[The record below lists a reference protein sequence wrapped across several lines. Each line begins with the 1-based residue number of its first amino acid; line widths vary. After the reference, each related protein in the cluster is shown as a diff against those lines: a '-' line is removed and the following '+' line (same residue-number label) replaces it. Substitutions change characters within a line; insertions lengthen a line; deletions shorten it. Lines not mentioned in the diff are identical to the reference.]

1 MSSNSRRI
9 GLNLQIDRSKL
20 LDLLLILK
28 NFLDDGIFPVMSEKP
43 LILITND
50 DGVKAPGIRALISY
64 IRPFGRVVVV
74 APDRP
79 QSGTAHAVTIAH
91 PLRLELLAKDTDYE
105 EYSCNGTPAD
115 CVKLAFKIVMR
126 RRPDFLFSGINHG
139 TNASINVIY
148 SGTMAAVFEG
158 ALAGVPSVGFS
169 LDNYSQNADFG
180 PSGNTVRTIAAAV
193 ITNGLPE
200 GVCLNVNIPD
210 VPETEIRGIKV
221 CRQSEGTWQE
231 DFDEREDPHGRP
243 YYWMKGVFVKIGN
256 GEDTD
261 QWALE
266 NNFVA
271 VVPVQFDHTAGHALE
286 TLRKLF

>member
-1 MSSNSRRI
+1 MR
-9 GLNLQIDRSKL
+9 
-20 LDLLLILK
+20 
-28 NFLDDGIFPVMSEKP
+28 EKP

-50 DGVKAPGIRALISY
+50 DGVTAPGIRALINNV
-64 IRPFGRVVVV
+64 RPFGKIVVV

-91 PLRLELLAKDTDYE
+91 PLRLEQISKEEDYE

-158 ALAGVPSVGFS
+158 ALAGVPSAGFS
-169 LDNYSQNADFG
+169 LNNYSHNANFG
-180 PSGNTVRTIAAAV
+180 PSGPFVKKIVSEIIAR
-193 ITNGLPE
+193 GLPS
-200 GVCLNVNIPD
+200 GICLNVNIPD
-210 VPETEIRGIKV
+210 LPENEIKGIRV

-243 YYWMKGVFVKIGN
+243 YYWMKGVFVRIGN
-256 GEDTD
+256 GQDTD
-261 QWALE
+261 QYAIE
-266 NNFVA
+266 HGYVA
-271 VVPVQFDHTAGHALE
+271 VVPVQFDFTANEALGQLQE
-286 TLRKLF
+286 RF

>member
-1 MSSNSRRI
+1 M
-9 GLNLQIDRSKL
+9 
-20 LDLLLILK
+20 
-28 NFLDDGIFPVMSEKP
+28 MEKP

-50 DGVKAPGIRALISY
+50 DSVKAPGIRALISY

-91 PLRLELLAKDTDYE
+91 PLRLELITKETDYE

-139 TNASINVIY
+139 TNASINIIY
-148 SGTMAAVFEG
+148 SGTMAAVLEG

-169 LDNYSQNADFG
+169 LDNYSLKADFG
-180 PSGNTVRTIAAAV
+180 PCARFVKTIASSV
-193 ITNGLPE
+193 IAHGLPN

-210 VPETEIRGIKV
+210 VPENEIKGIKV
-221 CRQSEGTWQE
+221 CRQAEGTWEE
-231 DFDEREDPHGRP
+231 DFDEREDPHGSK
-243 YYWMKGVFVKIGN
+243 YYWMKGVYAMIGN
-256 GEDTD
+256 GQDTD
-261 QWALE
+261 QWAVE
-266 NNFVA
+266 NNYVA
-271 VVPVQFDHTAGHALE
+271 VVPVHFDLTANSALE
-286 TLRKLF
+286 TLRNRF

>member
-1 MSSNSRRI
+1 M
-9 GLNLQIDRSKL
+9 K
-20 LDLLLILK
+20 
-28 NFLDDGIFPVMSEKP
+28 EKP

-50 DGVKAPGIRALISY
+50 DSVKAPGIRALISY

-91 PLRLELLAKDTDYE
+91 PLRLELVTKETDYE

-139 TNASINVIY
+139 TNASINIIY
-148 SGTMAAVFEG
+148 SGTMAAVLEG

-169 LDNYSQNADFG
+169 LDNYSLKADFG
-180 PSGNTVRTIAAAV
+180 PSAKFVKTIASSV
-193 ITNGLPE
+193 ITDGLPN

-210 VPETEIRGIKV
+210 VPENEIKGIKV
-221 CRQSEGTWQE
+221 CRQAEGTWEE
-231 DFDEREDPHGRP
+231 DFDEREDPHGSK
-243 YYWMKGVFVKIGN
+243 YYWMKGVYAMIGN
-256 GEDTD
+256 GQDTD
-261 QWALE
+261 QWAVE
-266 NNFVA
+266 NNYVA
-271 VVPVQFDHTAGHALE
+271 VVPVHFDLTANSALE
-286 TLRKLF
+286 ILRNRF

>member
-1 MSSNSRRI
+1 ME
-9 GLNLQIDRSKL
+9 
-20 LDLLLILK
+20 
-28 NFLDDGIFPVMSEKP
+28 EKP

-50 DGVKAPGIRALISY
+50 DSVKAPGIRALISY
-64 IRPFGRVVVV
+64 IRPFGRVIVV

-91 PLRLELLAKDTDYE
+91 PLRLELIVKETDYE

-139 TNASINVIY
+139 NNASINIVY
-148 SGTMAAVFEG
+148 SGTMAAVLEG

-169 LDNYSQNADFG
+169 LNNYSLNANFK
-180 PSGNTVRTIAAAV
+180 PSEKYIKTIAADV
-193 ITNGLPE
+193 IKNGLPL

-210 VPETEIRGIKV
+210 MPAEEIKGIKV
-221 CRQSEGTWQE
+221 CRQAEGTWEE
-231 DFDEREDPHGRP
+231 DFDEREDPHGQP
-243 YYWMKGVFVKIGN
+243 YYWMKGVYVMTGN

-261 QWALE
+261 QWAME
-266 NNFVA
+266 HGYIA
-271 VVPVQFDHTAGHALE
+271 VVPVQFDLTANHALE
-286 TLRKLF
+286 TLKNRF

>member
-1 MSSNSRRI
+1 MN
-9 GLNLQIDRSKL
+9 
-20 LDLLLILK
+20 
-28 NFLDDGIFPVMSEKP
+28 EKP

-50 DGVKAPGIRALISY
+50 DGVKAPGIRALINY

-91 PLRLELLAKDTDYE
+91 PLRLELITQEADYE
-105 EYSCNGTPAD
+105 EYCCNGTPAD

-139 TNASINVIY
+139 TNASINIVY
-148 SGTMAAVFEG
+148 SGTMAAVLEG

-169 LDNYSQNADFG
+169 LNNYSLKADFG
-180 PSGNTVRTIAAAV
+180 PSETFIKSIASDV
-193 ITNGLPE
+193 ISNGLPA

-210 VPETEIRGIKV
+210 VPVEQIKGIKL
-221 CRQSEGTWQE
+221 CRQAAGTWEE
-231 DFDEREDPHGRP
+231 DFDEREDPNGRK
-243 YYWMKGVFVKIGN
+243 YYWMKGVYAQIGK

-261 QWALE
+261 QWAVE
-266 NNFVA
+266 HDYIA
-271 VVPVQFDHTAGHALE
+271 VVPVQFDLTAHHALE
-286 TLRKLF
+286 MLRNRF

>member
-1 MSSNSRRI
+1 MK
-9 GLNLQIDRSKL
+9 D
-20 LDLLLILK
+20 
-28 NFLDDGIFPVMSEKP
+28 KP

-50 DGVKAPGIRALISY
+50 DSVKAPGIRALISFM
-64 IRPFGRVVVV
+64 RPYGKIVVV
-74 APDRP
+74 APDRS

-91 PLRLELLAKDTDYE
+91 PLRLEQIAKEDDYE

-115 CVKLAFKIVMR
+115 CVKLAFKVVMKK
-126 RRPDFLFSGINHG
+126 RPDFLFSGINHG

-169 LDNYSQNADFG
+169 LGNYSHQADFQPG
-180 PSGNTVRTIAAAV
+180 ARFIKEIAEKVMA
-193 ITNGLPE
+193 NGLPD

-210 VPETEIRGIKV
+210 LPENRILGIKV

-231 DFDEREDPHGRP
+231 DFDEREDPHGEK
-243 YYWMKGVFVKIGN
+243 YYWMKGVFVKIGD

-266 NNFVA
+266 NGFVS
-271 VVPVQFDHTAGHALE
+271 VVPVQFDLTATHALSI
-286 TLRKLF
+286 LKAWF